1 MFKKYLFWLRPEIS
15 FFEAHVM
22 EKKIILLS
30 CLFGTTYDWVVH
42 HLQTKYL
49 TKTLKIPTKKRK
61 NSICSCSNL
70 AACNVA
76 CIVGSFFGVFFLLLF
91 VM

>member
-1 MFKKYLFWLRPEIS
+1 MRHMSGKKILLFYLFS
-15 FFEAHVM
+15 
-22 EKKIILLS
+22 
-30 CLFGTTYDWVVH
+30 TTYDWVVH

-49 TKTLKIPTKKRK
+49 TKPLKIATKKRK

-76 CIVGSFFGVFFLLLF
+76 CKAGSFFGVLFLLWF

>member
-1 MFKKYLFWLRPEIS
+1 
-15 FFEAHVM
+15 M
-22 EKKIILLS
+22 EKKKILLS
-30 CLFGTTYDWVVH
+30 CLFGTTGTYVRVVH
-42 HLQTKYL
+42 DLQTRYF
-49 TKTLKIPTKKRK
+49 TKPLKIPTKKRK

-76 CIVGSFFGVFFLLLF
+76 CIAGSFFCVFFLLWF